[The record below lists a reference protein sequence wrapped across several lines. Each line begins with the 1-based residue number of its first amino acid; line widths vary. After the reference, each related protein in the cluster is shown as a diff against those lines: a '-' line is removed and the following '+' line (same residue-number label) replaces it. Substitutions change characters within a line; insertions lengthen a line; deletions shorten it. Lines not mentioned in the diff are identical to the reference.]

1 MIFAGTKFDSTVRI
15 NMGFVCLSGCVWQ
28 PSFSGVYSFWIHC
41 AAREQ
46 EGPFPQMV
54 RADEQLKLEHDA
66 K

>member
-1 MIFAGTKFDSTVRI
+1 
-15 NMGFVCLSGCVWQ
+15 MGFVCLSGCVWQ